1 MNSGIPARDNIV
13 QPSGQISTIW
23 LLFFERLYS
32 IYLELDQSN
41 TDGIAA
47 VREIANSA
55 LALAQQA
62 SSVNE
67 TQQIQIDQ
75 ILQNIND
82 LQASDADFTNQINA
96 LADLINT
103 KLSDA
108 PSDNKNYGRK
118 NAAWSEIV
126 AINLSFPFFLTDGSE
141 DYIELTSDY
150 ELPFF
155 LADGAQQNIAMVTV

>member
-1 MNSGIPARDNIV
+1 MNSGIPARDNVV
-13 QPSGQISTIW
+13 QQNGQISTIW

-41 TDGIAA
+41 TEGIAA

-55 LALAQQA
+55 LSLAQQA
-62 SSVNE
+62 NGINE
-67 TQQIQIDQ
+67 TQQTQIDQ
-75 ILQNIND
+75 ILQSINY
-82 LQASDADFTNQINA
+82 LQASDDDFTTQINA
-96 LADLINT
+96 LSDLINT

-108 PSDNKNYGRK
+108 PLDDKTYGRK

-126 AINLSFPFFLTDGSE
+126 AVNLSLPFFLTDGSD
-141 DYIELTSDY
+141 DYIGLTSDY

-155 LADGAQQNIAMVTV
+155 LTDGTQQNIAMVTV